1 MFSTTVLGQQC
12 ILKVVHWNGFWVLCQ
27 DMEKCC
33 VLQAENGSLVWF
45 RGGLKMFG
53 DMWDMG
59 SVTMDDG
66 WIWVEKRNQMS
77 NSSVVGNLWAK
88 YRILVSISGIQ
99 GAKVVSHHLI

>member
-1 MFSTTVLGQQC
+1 
-12 ILKVVHWNGFWVLCQ
+12 
-27 DMEKCC
+27 
-33 VLQAENGSLVWF
+33 
-45 RGGLKMFG
+45 MFG

-77 NSSVVGNLWAK
+77 NSSVLGSLWAR

-99 GAKVVSHHLI
+99 GAKVVSHHLT